1 MPHTNINA
9 LHCSPC
15 LQDAYADFVPSL
27 QATPVVLVAA
37 DCVGLQQLLLAAL
50 LAPQRVGV
58 SLFDASFSRKLAKAG
73 RVHTLLAVSLKALAS
88 AQCSAQSSA
97 RIG

>member
-1 MPHTNINA
+1 MHHTNVNA
-9 LHCSPC
+9 VHCSPR

-58 SLFDASFSRKLAKAG
+58 SLFDASFSRRLAKAG
-73 RVHTLLAVSLKALAS
+73 RVHTWLAASLKAVTS
-88 AQCSAQSSA
+88 AQCSAQCSA
-97 RIG
+97 CVG

>member
-1 MPHTNINA
+1 MHHTNINA
-9 LHCSPC
+9 LHSSPR
-15 LQDAYADFVPSL
+15 LQDAYADIVPSL
-27 QATPVVLVAA
+27 QAMPVVLVAA

-73 RVHTLLAVSLKALAS
+73 RVLTWLAASSKAVTS
-88 AQCSAQSSA
+88 AQCSAQCSA